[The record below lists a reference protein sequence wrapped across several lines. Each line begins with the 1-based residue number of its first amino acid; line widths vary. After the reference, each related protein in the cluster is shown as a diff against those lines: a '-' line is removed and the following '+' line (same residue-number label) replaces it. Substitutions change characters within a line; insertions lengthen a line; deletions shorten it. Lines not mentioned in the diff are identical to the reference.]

1 MDTLLKDIRY
11 SFRRMLRSPGFTAI
25 ALISLAVGI
34 GTNTAVFTLVE
45 GFLFQD
51 LPYAAPEEL
60 VEVYL
65 GQEVF
70 AYSPLSYPDYLDM
83 REGTRE
89 VFSELGL
96 GGYAFGQVD
105 KGDQVTGLLGEMVSG
120 TYFPTLGMD
129 AAIGRTI
136 LPEDDVAEGAHYVVM
151 LGHSY
156 WEREYGGDPGV
167 IGETIVLNGH
177 GYTIIGVT
185 AEDYS
190 GAVRMEGIPL
200 DFIVPIAMANAL
212 AQGSGGMLSSRGNQ
226 SYFVR
231 ARLLPGVS
239 LEQARVT
246 LAGIA
251 ANLRETYP
259 ESWDETRSFIPML
272 TEDVVMNPVF
282 DKVLVPASILAL
294 VLVGVVL
301 LIACANLASF
311 LLARGMERK
320 KEIAMRLALGAR
332 RGILVRQLLT
342 ETTVLALIGGV
353 LGMGVS
359 VWLLDFLMGMNLPLP
374 ADVQLELGMTGRA
387 FFFGLGITALTGLLF
402 GLAPALQT
410 TNPDVAPTLKDEGTG
425 GGKPRR
431 LTLRNVLVSGQVAAS
446 LFLLISAGLFLR
458 SFQARQSVDPGFGQE
473 PTAFISFVVSS
484 ERYNEVEGRVFVQE
498 YLDRLSQLP
507 EVVAAGAIGNI
518 HLNTT
523 STQTMDLNVDGVEPP
538 QGRRYWEFDQSVAEP
553 GFFEAAGI
561 PILQGRNFADTDVAD
576 GVRVAIVNEVLAER
590 FWPGESAVGKTVRR
604 DGGQDLEI
612 VGVARATKV
621 RTLGETP
628 RPFIYTPYSQRYTPF
643 LTAVIQ
649 TRGLP
654 EGGLQA
660 AFRTLRE
667 MDPEMVVMETKTMET
682 HMGVMLMPARL
693 GALLAALFA
702 LVALTLASIGLY
714 GVVSYA
720 VSRRSREMGIRMSLG
735 AAPGTVVGQ
744 MVREGMILVGVGTVV
759 GLVLALAGAQ
769 LLRSLLFGV
778 GAIDPATFIAV
789 PVLLLTVTLVAAYV
803 PARRASRVDPVRALK
818 AE

>member
-25 ALISLAVGI
+25 ALVSLAVGI

-70 AYSPLSYPDYLDM
+70 AYSPLSYPDYLDV

-136 LPEDDVAEGAHYVVM
+136 LPEDDVSEGAHYVVM

-167 IGETIVLNGH
+167 IGRTIVLNGH
-177 GYTIIGVT
+177 GYTIIGVA

-212 AQGSGGMLSSRGNQ
+212 AQGSGSMLSSRDNQ

-259 ESWDETRSFIPML
+259 ESWDETRSFIPIL
-272 TEDVVMNPVF
+272 TEDVVVNPVF
-282 DKVLVPASILAL
+282 DRVLVPASVLAL

-342 ETTVLALIGGV
+342 ETTVLALMGGV

-359 VWLLDFLMGMNLPLP
+359 VWLLNYLMGMNLPLP
-374 ADVQLELGMTGRA
+374 GGVQLELGMTGRA
-387 FFFGLGITALTGLLF
+387 FFFGLGVTAE
-402 GLAPALQT
+402 
-410 TNPDVAPTLKDEGTG
+410 NPGSSP
-425 GGKPRR
+425 
-431 LTLRNVLVSGQVAAS
+431 SGMS
-446 LFLLISAGLFLR
+446 WS
-458 SFQARQSVDPGFGQE
+458 
-473 PTAFISFVVSS
+473 
-484 ERYNEVEGRVFVQE
+484 
-498 YLDRLSQLP
+498 
-507 EVVAAGAIGNI
+507 
-518 HLNTT
+518 
-523 STQTMDLNVDGVEPP
+523 
-538 QGRRYWEFDQSVAEP
+538 
-553 GFFEAAGI
+553 
-561 PILQGRNFADTDVAD
+561 
-576 GVRVAIVNEVLAER
+576 
-590 FWPGESAVGKTVRR
+590 
-604 DGGQDLEI
+604 
-612 VGVARATKV
+612 
-621 RTLGETP
+621 
-628 RPFIYTPYSQRYTPF
+628 
-643 LTAVIQ
+643 
-649 TRGLP
+649 RG
-654 EGGLQA
+654 
-660 AFRTLRE
+660 
-667 MDPEMVVMETKTMET
+667 
-682 HMGVMLMPARL
+682 
-693 GALLAALFA
+693 
-702 LVALTLASIGLY
+702 
-714 GVVSYA
+714 
-720 VSRRSREMGIRMSLG
+720 
-735 AAPGTVVGQ
+735 
-744 MVREGMILVGVGTVV
+744 
-759 GLVLALAGAQ
+759 
-769 LLRSLLFGV
+769 RSLLRYSSSSAPGF
-778 GAIDPATFIAV
+778 
-789 PVLLLTVTLVAAYV
+789 
-803 PARRASRVDPVRALK
+803 S
-818 AE
+818 

>member
-1 MDTLLKDIRY
+1 MDTLLQDIRY

-25 ALISLAVGI
+25 ALLSLAVGI

-45 GFLFQD
+45 GFLFPT
-51 LPYAAPEEL
+51 LPYENPEEL

-70 AYSPLSYPDYLDM
+70 AYSPLSYPDYLDV

-89 VFSELGL
+89 VFSEMGL

-105 KGDQVTGLLGEMVSG
+105 KGDQVSGLLGEMVSG
-120 TYFPTLGMD
+120 TYFPTLGMN

-136 LPEDDVAEGAHYVVM
+136 LPEDDISEGAHYVVM
-151 LGHSY
+151 LGQSY
-156 WEREYGGDPGV
+156 WEREYGADPGV

-185 AEDYS
+185 DEEYS
-190 GAVRMEGIPL
+190 GAVRTEGIPL
-200 DFIVPIAMANAL
+200 DFIVPISMANAL
-212 AQGSGGMLSSRGNQ
+212 MQGGGGQLSSRDNQ
-226 SYFVR
+226 SYFVK
-231 ARLLPGVS
+231 ARLVPGVS

-259 ESWDETRSFIPML
+259 ETWDETRSFIPML
-272 TEDVVMNPVF
+272 TEDVIMNPVF
-282 DKVLVPASILAL
+282 DKVLVPASVLAL

-342 ETTVLALIGGV
+342 ETTVLALLGGV
-353 LGMGVS
+353 MGMGVS
-359 VWLLDFLMGMNLPLP
+359 VWLLQLLMSMKLPLP
-374 ADVQLELGMTGRA
+374 GDVQLELGMTGKA
-387 FFFGLGITALTGLLF
+387 FIFGLGITALTGFLF
-402 GLAPALQT
+402 GLAPALQS
-410 TNPDVAPTLKDEGTG
+410 TNPDVTPTLKDEGTG

-431 LTLRNVLVSGQVAAS
+431 FTLRNVLVSGQVAAS

-473 PTAFISFVVSS
+473 PTGLLSFVVSS
-484 ERYNEVEGRVFVQE
+484 ERYAEVEGRVFVQE
-498 YLDRLSQLP
+498 YLDRLTQLP

-538 QGRRYWEFDQSVAEP
+538 PGRRSWEFDQSVAEP
-553 GFFEAAGI
+553 GFFAAAGI
-561 PILQGRNFADTDVAD
+561 PILQGRNFADTDLPD
-576 GVRVAIVNEVLAER
+576 GTRVAIINEAFAER
-590 FWPGESAVGKTVRR
+590 FWPGESSVGKTIRR
-604 DGGQDLEI
+604 ESGQELEVI
-612 VGVARATKV
+612 GVSRATKV
-621 RTLGETP
+621 RTLGEPP
-628 RPFIYTPYSQRYTPF
+628 RPFIYTPYSQRYSSF

-649 TRGLP
+649 TRGEP

-682 HMGVMLMPARL
+682 HMGVMLMPAQL
-693 GALLAALFA
+693 GAMLAAVFA
-702 LVALTLASIGLY
+702 VVALILACIGLY

-735 AAPGTVVGQ
+735 AAPGQVVSQ
-744 MVREGMILVGVGTVV
+744 MVREGMVLVVVGTGVG
-759 GLVLALAGAQ
+759 LILALAGAQ
-769 LLRSLLFGV
+769 VLRSLLFGV
-778 GAIDPATFIAV
+778 GAIDPLTFAAV
-789 PVLLLTVTLVAAYV
+789 PALLLTVTLVAAYV
-803 PARRASRVDPVRALK
+803 PARRASMVDPVRALK